1 MALKGNLRD
10 FSTTQLLNLINL
22 ARKTGCLTIRTPS
35 DAARLYFR
43 DGKLVHAHT
52 AGEDG
57 HLSTMLLRAGK
68 LSPDHASSFSTRS
81 EAHNDTQLGML
92 LINSGQ
98 VSRDDIVQ
106 GVKRYMLEIVYA
118 LFGWYEGQFEFIP
131 EAKPSADRI
140 MLPINLESVI
150 IVGSRRL
157 QEHERLQDE
166 LPDLESVALRFASN
180 ADARLRS
187 VNLSVEEWRV
197 ISFISPRNTIKMI
210 AQANNMDDF
219 QIRKIVYG
227 LLQAG
232 MIEQVRPSGLG
243 APVAVAGRKPGLE
256 KPAAVKRSVIERLIR
271 RIKRI

>member
-22 ARKTGCLTIRTPS
+22 ARKTGCLTVRTPS

-57 HLSTMLLRAGK
+57 HLTTMLLKAGK
-68 LSPDHASSFSTRS
+68 LSTQQGQKLAARP
-81 EAHNDTQLGML
+81 EAHNDTQLGLL
-92 LINSGQ
+92 LINAGY
-98 VSRDDIVQ
+98 VSRDDIIQ
-106 GVKRYMLEIVYA
+106 SAKRHMLDIVYA
-118 LFGWYEGQFEFIP
+118 LFGWYEGQFEFVP
-131 EAKPSADRI
+131 DAAPSADRI
-140 MLPINLESVI
+140 MVPINLESVI
-150 IVGSRRL
+150 IEGSRRL

-166 LPDLESVALRFASN
+166 LPDLESHVLRFTSN
-180 ADARLRS
+180 ADARLRA

-219 QIRKIVYG
+219 QIRKIIYG
-227 LLQAG
+227 LVQAG
-232 MIEQVRPSGLG
+232 MIETARVPGQA
-243 APVAVAGRKPGLE
+243 APPAAAGRKLGVE
-256 KPAAVKRSVIERLIR
+256 KPPAVKRSVIERLIS